1 MPFALRHST
10 RQLQLAALTGALVLL
25 TPMRRSAASTAS
37 PGTSVMPTRSLSALN
52 PVSFDSTSGPLKLD
66 RETAMWLVAL
76 PLACVDKPHE
86 PPKGRGYLYETTVVM
101 KADFAKT
108 RAFYGCSDWHS
119 AVNSTW
125 MMVKVLRTHPNLPVA
140 RLIREKLNEHLSAGA
155 IKGEVSFFSED
166 GDKSFERPYGYA
178 WLLRLYGELRT
189 WDDPDAKK
197 WSANVEPLAKLLLER
212 TTPYLQTLAEPMR
225 IGTHANTAFT
235 LQLLLEYARK
245 TGEKQL
251 EGAVIERARHFFL
264 ADSGCAPNVE
274 VSGSDFFSPCL
285 LEAALMGQVLPASEF
300 RSWLTAFLP
309 SPRADGFK
317 ALTVVVQ
324 MSGGNEELEKSNM
337 LGAKAHLIGLAVS
350 RAKSM
355 EDIASAL
362 PDGDSRI
369 PEYRRI
375 ANLQA
380 RGGMAAMY
388 EADYVGTHWIGTYLV
403 DYMVSAAHAQLPVRA
418 Q

>member
-1 MPFALRHST
+1 MSIEQRRLIRALIGHAIVIALLLLVATSR
-10 RQLQLAALTGALVLL
+10 AAA
-25 TPMRRSAASTAS
+25 
-37 PGTSVMPTRSLSALN
+37 TSDT
-52 PVSFDSTSGPLKLD
+52 TSGPLRLD
-66 RETAMWLVAL
+66 RESAMWLVTL
-76 PLACVDKPHE
+76 PLACIDKPHE
-86 PPKGRGYLYETTVVM
+86 PPKGRGYLYETTVII
-101 KADFAKT
+101 KPDFAKT

-125 MMVKVLRTHPNLPVA
+125 MMVKVLKAYPDLPMA

-155 IKGEVSFFSED
+155 IKGEVTFFTED

-178 WLLRLYGELRT
+178 WLLRLYGVLRT

-197 WSANVEPLAKLLLER
+197 WTANLEPLAKLLLER
-212 TTPYLQTLAEPMR
+212 TTPYLATLAEPMR

-235 LQLLLEYARK
+235 LQLLLEYARN

-251 EGAVIERARHFFL
+251 EATVVERARHFFG
-264 ADSGCAPNVE
+264 ADAGCAPNVE

-285 LEAALMGQVLPASEF
+285 LEAALMGQVFPENEF

-309 SPRADGFK
+309 APKSDGFR

-324 MSGGNEELEKSNM
+324 MKGVNEELEKANM

-350 RAKSM
+350 RAKAM

-362 PDGDSRI
+362 PASDARV
-369 PEYRRI
+369 PEYRRL

-403 DYMVSAAHAQLPVRA
+403 DYMLSAAHTQVTVRA

>member
-1 MPFALRHST
+1 MRIVHFRRTLRLSVV
-10 RQLQLAALTGALVLL
+10 GALLL
-25 TPMRRSAASTAS
+25 VAPISRAHAATD
-37 PGTSVMPTRSLSALN
+37 TT
-52 PVSFDSTSGPLKLD
+52 TGPLRLD
-66 RETAMWLVAL
+66 RETALWLVAL
-76 PLACVDKPHE
+76 PLACVDKPHD
-86 PPKGRGYLYETTVVM
+86 PPKGRGYLYETTVVI
-101 KADFAKT
+101 KPDFAKT

-125 MMVKVLRTHPNLPVA
+125 MMVKILRTYPDLPVA

-155 IKGEVSFFSED
+155 IKGEVAFFTED

-178 WLLRLYGELRT
+178 WLLRLYGALRS
-189 WDDPDAKK
+189 WDDADAKK
-197 WSANVEPLAKLLLER
+197 WSTNLEPLAKLLLER
-212 TTPYLQTLAEPMR
+212 TTPYLQTLVEPMR

-235 LQLLLEYARK
+235 LQLLLEYARS
-245 TGEKQL
+245 TGETAL
-251 EGAVIERARHFFL
+251 EATVIERARHFF
-264 ADSGCAPNVE
+264 ARDAGCAPNVE

-285 LEAALMGQVLPASEF
+285 LEAALMGQVLPVEEF
-300 RSWLTAFLP
+300 RPWLTAFLP
-309 SPRADGFK
+309 APRSDGFR

-324 MSGGNEELEKSNM
+324 MKGGNEELEKANM

-362 PDGDSRI
+362 PASDPRV
-369 PEYRRI
+369 PELRRI

-380 RGGMAAMY
+380 RGGLAAMY

-403 DYMVSAAHAQLPVRA
+403 DYMLSAAHTQLPTRA
-418 Q
+418 P